1 MLTST
6 IFPRSN
12 LFFSSF
18 LSYDSKVVPDEKKK
32 RNQNKYKLK
41 IHISIDSPIFRLLIY
56 PYQTLL
62 PSIREINEKRIN
74 NRIAVES
81 LVPYEKK
88 KT

>member
-1 MLTST
+1 MLTSA

-18 LSYDSKVVPDEKKK
+18 FSYDSKVVPDEKKK
-32 RNQNKYKLK
+32 NQNKYKLK

-74 NRIAVES
+74 NTR

-88 KT
+88 KKDNEYT